1 MSASLGMSLA
11 AFVSSSF
18 YVVYKYRL
26 ACLQQPKAL
35 TTTTTTTALS
45 KDQVAQLR
53 SQHFSKSVSVSY
65 ANSGP
70 LMIVKGQG
78 TTLIDD
84 SGVEY
89 LDTRNNVAH
98 VGHSHPHVVH
108 AIQTQV
114 ATLNTNTRYLHP
126 NISLLASRLAAMFP
140 DPLEKVFFVN
150 SGSEANDLALRLARA
165 YTKSVNTIVVD
176 GAYHGHTLATLR
188 VSPYKYETSEE
199 FTLQQAPSAAD
210 AASSS
215 PSSSKCRPRS
225 TPDPSIYQV
234 PCPDTYRGEYRDQST
249 AGAQYAKYV
258 QDACH
263 HYQSQGESVGAF
275 LLEGGM
281 SVAGVILPPPE
292 YVRKSVEAV
301 RQAGGVYIADEVQTG
316 FGRLGSCR
324 WAFEYHG
331 DTTTTT
337 CNHKNNNN
345 NNNNN
350 NNVVVPDI
358 VTVGK
363 PFGNGMP
370 LGAVITS
377 PQIAAAFESM
387 GVEYF
392 NTFGGNPVCAA
403 AGLAMLDVLEQEQL
417 QSHALNMGHYL
428 QSKFRELQQNNKGGN
443 GLDSIIGHVRGSGL
457 FLGIELVRSQTTLE
471 PATRET
477 SFICT
482 TLKEK
487 YHVLSSIDGLHDNVL
502 VVKPPMVFS
511 KEDADY
517 FVQSFEQAVGDLRKL
532 GDGIEKISKTPT

>member
-1 MSASLGMSLA
+1 
-11 AFVSSSF
+11 
-18 YVVYKYRL
+18 
-26 ACLQQPKAL
+26 
-35 TTTTTTTALS
+35 
-45 KDQVAQLR
+45 
-53 SQHFSKSVSVSY
+53 
-65 ANSGP
+65 
-70 LMIVKGQG
+70 MIVKGSG
-78 TTLIDD
+78 SKLIDE

-98 VGHSHPHVVH
+98 VGHSHPHVVS
-108 AIQTQV
+108 AIQMQV

-140 DPLEKVFFVN
+140 DPLSKVFFVN

-165 YTKSVNTIVVD
+165 YTRSVNTIVVD
-176 GAYHGHTLATLR
+176 GAYHGHTLATLQ
-188 VSPYKYETSEE
+188 VSPYKYETSQE
-199 FTLQQAPSAAD
+199 FTLQAP
-210 AASSS
+210 SSS
-215 PSSSKCRPRS
+215 PSQRS
-225 TPDPSIYQV
+225 TPNHTIYQV
-234 PCPDTYRGEYRDQST
+234 PCPDTYRGEYRDQKT
-249 AGAQYAKYV
+249 AGTQYANHV
-258 QDACH
+258 QEACQH
-263 HYQSQGESVGAF
+263 FKSQGESVGAF

-292 YVRKSVEAV
+292 YILKSVEAV

-324 WAFEYHG
+324 WAFEYG
-331 DTTTTT
+331 DSR
-337 CNHKNNNN
+337 
-345 NNNNN
+345 
-350 NNVVVPDI
+350 VVPDI

-377 PQIAAAFESM
+377 PKIAAIFESM

-417 QSHALNMGHYL
+417 QQHALEMGQYL
-428 QSKFRELQQNNKGGN
+428 KSKFRELQKGTAAGP
-443 GLDSIIGHVRGSGL
+443 GLDIIGHVRGSGL

-477 SFICT
+477 SFLCT

-517 FVQSFEQAVGDLRKL
+517 FVESFAQAVGDLKKL

>member
-1 MSASLGMSLA
+1 MSSLLAMSLA
-11 AFVSSSF
+11 AFVSSSL
-18 YVVYKYRL
+18 YVVYRL
-26 ACLQQPKAL
+26 QPKAGQNNQGERFL
-35 TTTTTTTALS
+35 TTTTTTTTTTTPTLS

-78 TTLIDD
+78 SKLIDE
-84 SGVEY
+84 SAVEY

-98 VGHSHPHVVH
+98 VGHSHPHVVQ

-126 NISLLASRLAAMFP
+126 NISMLASRLTAMFP
-140 DPLEKVFFVN
+140 DPLTKVFFVN

-165 YTKSVNTIVVD
+165 YTRSENTIVVD
-176 GAYHGHTLATLR
+176 GAYHGHTLATLQ
-188 VSPYKYETSEE
+188 VSPYKYETSQE
-199 FTLQQAPSAAD
+199 FTLQAKTQTHSSS
-210 AASSS
+210 SSS
-215 PSSSKCRPRS
+215 PSQRS
-225 TPDPSIYQV
+225 TPNHHIYQV
-234 PCPDTYRGEYRDQST
+234 PCPDTYRGEYRDKTT
-249 AGAQYAKYV
+249 AGAQYANHV
-258 QDACH
+258 QEACH
-263 HYQSQGESVGAF
+263 YYQSQGESVGAF

-281 SVAGVILPPPE
+281 SVAGVILPPPG
-292 YVRKSVEAV
+292 YLSKSVEAV

-324 WAFEYHG
+324 WAFEYDEG
-331 DTTTTT
+331 DTSNTS
-337 CNHKNNNN
+337 
-345 NNNNN
+345 
-350 NNVVVPDI
+350 NVNVNVVPDI

-377 PQIAAAFESM
+377 AKIAAAFEQM
-387 GVEYF
+387 GAEYF

-417 QSHALNMGHYL
+417 QQHALEMGQYL
-428 QSKFRELQQNNKGGN
+428 QRKFRQLQKEGAAPADASAR
-443 GLDSIIGHVRGSGL
+443 LDIIGDVRGSGL

-471 PATRET
+471 PAARET
-477 SFICT
+477 SFLCT

-487 YHVLSSIDGLHDNVL
+487 YHVLTSIDGLHNNVL

-511 KEDADY
+511 KEDADH
-517 FVQSFEQAVGDLRKL
+517 FVQCFAQAVGDLKNL
-532 GDGIEKISKTPT
+532 GDGIEQISKTPT